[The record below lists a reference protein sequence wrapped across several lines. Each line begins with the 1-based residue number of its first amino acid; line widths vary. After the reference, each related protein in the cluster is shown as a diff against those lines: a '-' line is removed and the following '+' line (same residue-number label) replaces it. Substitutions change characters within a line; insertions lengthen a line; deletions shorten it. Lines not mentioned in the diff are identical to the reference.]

1 MSAKG
6 LGIDTTFDDTSV
18 SVLRGKREILANLTL
33 SQYKEH
39 EEFGGVVPE
48 RASRKHLEVIHLLI
62 DDALKKAD
70 IDFTGIDYIAVSNHP
85 GLLGSLLVGLS
96 VAKSLAYSLGCPI
109 IGINHVEAHPYANV
123 LDHGEMQFPILHLV
137 VAGGHTLLMHSR
149 DHFDY
154 DIIGSTI
161 DDAAG
166 ECVDKVAKLFG
177 FPMPGGPVVDQAAM
191 EYSGEEY
198 DFPRPLLNKNT
209 HNFSF
214 SGLKTAM
221 LRFKENCMQSSSS
234 GPEKPDK
241 LYETGPV
248 LASFFQSVT
257 DVLLHKTFN
266 AAEEYGLRNISV
278 SGGLAASRKLRKSFE
293 EESSRRGLK
302 LYYPQSSLCT
312 DNAAMVACLAAH
324 RFEAGLFDDL
334 SLDAFPNLQ

>member
-1 MSAKG
+1 MSATG

-18 SVLRGKREILANLTL
+18 AILQGKSEILANLTL
-33 SQYKEH
+33 SQYKDH

-48 RASRKHLEVIHLLI
+48 RASRKHLEVINHLI
-62 DDALKKAD
+62 DEALKKAD
-70 IDFTGIDYIAVSNHP
+70 LELSAIDYIAVSNHP
-85 GLLGSLLVGLS
+85 GLLGSLLVGLT
-96 VAKSLAYSLGCPI
+96 VAKSMAYSLKCPL

-123 LDHGEMQFPILHLV
+123 LNHGEMQFPILHLV
-137 VAGGHTLLMHSR
+137 VAGGHTLLMHAR

-154 DIIGSTI
+154 KIIGRSI

-177 FPMPGGPVVDQAAM
+177 YPMPGGPVVDQAAM
-191 EYSGEEY
+191 EYSGDEY
-198 DFPRPLLNKNT
+198 DFPRPLINKNN

-221 LRFKENCMQSSSS
+221 LRFRESQMNNSSTVPEQSETNS
-234 GPEKPDK
+234 
-241 LYETGPV
+241 ETGPI
-248 LASFFQSVT
+248 LASFFQSVI
-257 DVLLHKTFN
+257 DVLIHKTFK
-266 AAEEYGLRNISV
+266 AAEEHGLNNISV
-278 SGGLAASRKLRKSFE
+278 SGGLAASRKLRKAFE